1 MSKTILL
8 ALDSYYKDDICNTS
22 LVIFDKDESIPIY
35 QDTIYTKVTSKY
47 VPGEF
52 YKREL
57 PGIKK
62 ILKKLIKEHPDLWS
76 SVHAIIVDGYIKLKN
91 GDKEWDGLGG
101 HLWNYLTKIGQHKI
115 VYGIAKSKFGDCDK
129 ISYQIFRG
137 KSKNPLYVQTTA
149 APIIVLYTVQDM
161 PGKYRIPTMLK
172 FVDTLSKIFPNN
184 NG

>member
-22 LVIFDKDESIPIY
+22 LVVFNKDEGVPIY

-62 ILKKLIKEHPDLWS
+62 ILKKLIKEHPDIWD
-76 SVHAIIVDGYIKLKN
+76 SVHAIIVDGYIKLKS

-101 HLWNYLTKIGQHKI
+101 HLWNYLIKNGQHKI
-115 VYGIAKSKFGDCDK
+115 IYGIAKSKFGDCDQ
-129 ISYQIFRG
+129 ISYKILRG
-137 KSKNPLYVQTTA
+137 TSKNPLYVQTTA
-149 APIIVLYTVQDM
+149 APIIVLHTVKYM
-161 PGKYRIPTMLK
+161 YGKYRIPTMLK
-172 FVDTLSKIFPNN
+172 LVDQLSRIF
-184 NG
+184 